1 MAEDKEYYKTVFV
14 LEKTLAISIGEAY
27 YQRVLNTQNL
37 DNINKKG
44 ATFAPAVR
52 APFLFILPKF
62 VAIDNCNKRSTHM
75 IYDCIPFF
83 NELDI
88 LKLRL
93 HIMSP
98 YVDKFVIEEAAVTFS
113 GEPKSMIYAQNR
125 KMFAEF
131 EDKIIYVPVEKTPP
145 EITVTHE
152 RDKYQKN
159 QLIRG
164 LVNCAAD
171 DIIIFSDVDEI
182 PNPKVLKDVID
193 NFDPSKVYHLAQRMF
208 YCFLNMEEISGSL
221 LSITGE
227 FADVPKKQW
236 LGTKICSFGNLPKE
250 GIVYLREV
258 SPSDASSVRV
268 ADGGWHFGYMGGNGE
283 KNVARRISE
292 KVQAAA
298 HQEYN
303 EAKYLRE
310 AVDRLLCGGDIFGRD
325 AKFIRVDIDETYPDY
340 LREHMEEY
348 DYLIAPPVSK
358 IRIACKKGILA
369 VKGFLR
375 KLHGKLV

>member
-1 MAEDKEYYKTVFV
+1 
-14 LEKTLAISIGEAY
+14 
-27 YQRVLNTQNL
+27 
-37 DNINKKG
+37 
-44 ATFAPAVR
+44 
-52 APFLFILPKF
+52 
-62 VAIDNCNKRSTHM
+62 M

-98 YVDKFVIEEAAVTFS
+98 YVDKFVIEEASVTFS
-113 GEPKSMIYAQNR
+113 GDPKPMIFAQNR
-125 KMFAEF
+125 KMFDEF
-131 EDKIIYVPVEKTPP
+131 EDKIIYIPVENTPP

-159 QLIRG
+159 QLIKG
-164 LVNCAAD
+164 LKNCSAD

-182 PNPKVLKDVID
+182 PNPKVLKDVIE

-227 FADVPKKQW
+227 FSGVSKKQW
-236 LGTKICSFGNLPKE
+236 LGTKICSFGNLPKD
-250 GIVYLREV
+250 GIVFLREV
-258 SPSDASSVRV
+258 SPSDASSVRI

-283 KNVARRISE
+283 KNVARRISD

-358 IRIACKKGILA
+358 TRIAFKKGMLA